1 MGDCGGVLGIGFDR
15 FGGLH
20 MRYAILVL
28 SLLLGGCGTL
38 GKLDASAERKREI
51 ADFQRVVI
59 GEFVA
64 NDDRKARDAQQAD
77 KRSAQIDEGRK
88 AFAARIAQ
96 ELREI
101 GAFEEVLEGE
111 GSGPALKI
119 EGSIDQWEPG
129 NVAARSLVGFVGKSE
144 FDATVIFRD
153 LDSGAELGRLNVNR
167 NSWPLPIGT
176 FTNVVQSV
184 EFHMGLAAKRIAHE
198 LAKAKGLAIPEPE
211 GETADAAEAAVK
223 D

>member
-1 MGDCGGVLGIGFDR
+1 
-15 FGGLH
+15 
-20 MRYAILVL
+20 MRYAILAL
-28 SLLLGGCGTL
+28 SLLLTGCGTL
-38 GKLDASAERKREI
+38 GKLDATSERKREI
-51 ADFQRVVI
+51 ADFRRVVV

-64 NDDRKARDAQQAD
+64 NDERKARNDEQAA
-77 KRSAQIDEGRK
+77 KRAEAIDVGRK
-88 AFAARIAQ
+88 AFSQKIAQ

-101 GAFEEVLEGE
+101 GAFDEVLEGE
-111 GSGPALKI
+111 GAGPALKI

-144 FDATVIFRD
+144 FDAIVVFRD
-153 LDSGAELGRLNVNR
+153 LDSGTELGRLKVNR

-198 LAKAKGLAIPEPE
+198 LAKAKGIKVPEPE
-211 GETADAAEAAVK
+211 GETAEAAERDAK

>member
-1 MGDCGGVLGIGFDR
+1 
-15 FGGLH
+15 
-20 MRYAILVL
+20 MRYAILSL
-28 SLLLGGCGTL
+28 SLLLAGCGTL
-38 GKLDASAERKREI
+38 GKLDASSERKREI
-51 ADFQRVVI
+51 ADYQRVVV

-64 NDDRKARDAQQAD
+64 NDDRKARNEAQAT
-77 KRSAQIDEGRK
+77 KRAEQIETGRA
-88 AFAARIAQ
+88 AFAKKIAA
-96 ELREI
+96 ELREV
-101 GAFEEVLEGE
+101 GAFAEVLEGE
-111 GSGPALKI
+111 GAGPALKI

-129 NVAARSLVGFVGKSE
+129 NVAARSLVGFVGKSK

-153 LDSGAELGRLNVNR
+153 LDSGTELGRLEVNR

-198 LAKAKGLAIPEPE
+198 LAKAKGIEVAEPE
-211 GETADAAEAAVK
+211 GETADAAERDAG